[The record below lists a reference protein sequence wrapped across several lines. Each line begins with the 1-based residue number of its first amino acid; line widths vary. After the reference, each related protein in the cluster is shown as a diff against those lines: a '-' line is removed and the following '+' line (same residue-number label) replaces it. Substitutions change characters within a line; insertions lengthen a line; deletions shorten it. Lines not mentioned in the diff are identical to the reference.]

1 MRRLVDELRRWS
13 PRLLTLLIAVNVVVG
28 VVLRFFT
35 TSKLWLD
42 EAQSV
47 NIAAH
52 PISQIPGWLR
62 KDGAPPLYYFMLHFW
77 MRVFGQSDFA
87 VRALSGVFAV
97 LAIGATYLAA
107 RRWIGS
113 RDAQLAVGAFAV
125 LPFAVYFGTETRQYA
140 LVMLLSALIL
150 WVLKVH
156 LDQPKVSSAVALG
169 ILGAAL
175 LYTHYWGIYLI
186 GVIMI
191 ALAVRWWTLRK
202 ETGRSDWLPIAA
214 LAGSFV
220 LFLPWVPIFNE
231 QRQHT
236 GTPWAPAPTFYQI
249 FTWFD
254 GFTVNQSVHAVVGSL
269 HTQLTLMLF
278 VGLLLFGV
286 FGIMMRED
294 SLVMQ
299 LIPTGEKSVRF
310 ISFVVLGTMAV
321 GLIASNIS
329 GSAYVPRY
337 ASVVAVPICLLLAR
351 GSANFNTAI
360 RVLIVFGL
368 FSATCLW
375 TDRWGVGTQRTQ
387 AGEIAAALKHAPSN
401 SLVYVCPDQLGPS
414 LVRYANPQ
422 LTYIGYPRMEH
433 PYIVNWYD
441 YLDAYKKLTPAENAA
456 AQAQRVQP
464 GQPVYV
470 VHAPNYGIKLTCL
483 NFMLHL
489 AQNLNRKVVTIV
501 PIRLGGFYQ
510 AMQLDELVAR
520 VK

>member
-13 PRLLTLLIAVNVVVG
+13 PRLLTLLIAVNVVAG
-28 VVLRFFT
+28 VILRFRT

-52 PISQIPGWLR
+52 PITQIPGWLR
-62 KDGAPPLYYFMLHFW
+62 KDGAPPLYYFLLHYW
-77 MRVFGQSDFA
+77 MQAFGQGDFA

-97 LAIGATYLAA
+97 LAIGVTYLAA
-107 RRWIGS
+107 RRWIGA

-140 LVMLLSALIL
+140 LVMLISALIF
-150 WVLKVH
+150 WVLKVN
-156 LDQPKVSSAVALG
+156 LDQPKLSSAIALCL
-169 ILGAAL
+169 LGAAL
-175 LYTHYWGIYLI
+175 LYTHYWGIYLL
-186 GVIMI
+186 GVLAV
-191 ALAVRWWTLRK
+191 ALALRWWWRRH
-202 ETGRSDWLPIAA
+202 EPGRRDWLAIAA
-214 LAGSFV
+214 LVGSFV

-231 QRQHT
+231 QRIHT
-236 GTPWAPAPTFYQI
+236 GTPWAPSPGYYQI

-254 GFTVNQSVHAVVGSL
+254 GFTVNQSVHMVVGSL
-269 HTQLTLMLF
+269 HSQLTLMLF

-286 FGIMMRED
+286 FGLAMRDD

-299 LIPTGEKSVRF
+299 LNPTGERGTRF
-310 ISFVVLGTMAV
+310 ISLVVLGTMAAGIV
-321 GLIASNIS
+321 ASNIS

-337 ASVVAVPICLLLAR
+337 AAVIAVPICLLLAR
-351 GSANFNTAI
+351 GSANFSTPLRI
-360 RVLIVFGL
+360 LIVFGL

-387 AGEIAAALKHAPSN
+387 AGEIAAALEHAPSN
-401 SLVYVCPDQLGPS
+401 SLVFVCPDQLGPS
-414 LVRYANPQ
+414 LVRYANPE
-422 LTYIGYPRMEH
+422 LTYIGYPRMEY
-433 PYIVNWYD
+433 PFIVNWYD
-441 YLDAYKKLTPAENAA
+441 YEAQYDKYTPAQNAA
-456 AQAQRVQP
+456 TQAQRVQP

-483 NFMLHL
+483 SFTLYL
-489 AQNLNRKVVTIV
+489 AQDLHRTVVTVV
-501 PIRLGGFYQ
+501 PIRLGDFYQ